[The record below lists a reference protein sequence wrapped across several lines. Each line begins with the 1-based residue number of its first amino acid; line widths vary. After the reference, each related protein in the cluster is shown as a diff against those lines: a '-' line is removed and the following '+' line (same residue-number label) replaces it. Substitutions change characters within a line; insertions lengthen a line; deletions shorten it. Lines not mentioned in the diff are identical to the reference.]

1 LNREHTVHDGH
12 RAVRVT
18 PATAI
23 GAAGLAAGIM
33 LAGGISTAPAP
44 GPDAPGD
51 VTASQPLPPAVT
63 SARLASV
70 DVPSPQPPTPG
81 PLAIVITGN
90 GPRAIIIGD
99 PGGDG
104 PGPKAVVIPGG
115 GPLL

>member
-1 LNREHTVHDGH
+1 MNRERTMHDGH
-12 RAVRVT
+12 RTAGLT

-33 LAGGISTAPAP
+33 LAGGISN
-44 GPDAPGD
+44 
-51 VTASQPLPPAVT
+51 
-63 SARLASV
+63 
-70 DVPSPQPPTPG
+70 VPSPQPPTPG

-104 PGPKAVVIPGG
+104 PGPKAVVIPVG